1 MEDRKDFTLN
11 EELYPRGDLQYI
23 TNRNRSDGVHWVPI
37 VDPGIAVDSDC
48 GRDLVKSGAYIK
60 SNK

>member
-1 MEDRKDFTLN
+1 MN
-11 EELYPRGDLQYI
+11 EELYPRGDLQYV

-48 GRDLVKSGAYIK
+48 GRDLIKSGAYIK